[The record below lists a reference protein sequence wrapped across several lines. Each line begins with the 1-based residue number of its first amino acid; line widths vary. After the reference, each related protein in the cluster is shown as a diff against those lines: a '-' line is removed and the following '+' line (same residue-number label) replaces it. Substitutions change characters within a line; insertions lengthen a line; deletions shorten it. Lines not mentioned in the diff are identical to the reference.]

1 MSPSH
6 RPAAPLIAAL
16 LVAATAAGT
25 LVAQPA
31 PERTGASAPSAS
43 TAKPSAAPPRPTG
56 QAGPAGQGGQ
66 AGAPGQTGKP
76 AAPKPAAAQSGKPGS
91 RKKAEYKGPTEADIR
106 VAYTERIETIN
117 AGTAQFLDPEAA
129 AKLIIRLA
137 NIDIVE
143 CAAVE
148 ERQDLYLCS
157 VLIESG
163 VGDAV
168 PEFRRVELAIVKEKD
183 TWRVQ

>member
-1 MSPSH
+1 MPPSQ
-6 RPAAPLIAAL
+6 RLAAPLIAAL

-31 PERTGASAPSAS
+31 PERTDAPAPSANV
-43 TAKPSAAPPRPTG
+43 AKASAAPPS
-56 QAGPAGQGGQ
+56 QAAQSDQ
-66 AGAPGQTGKP
+66 TGQTGKP
-76 AAPKPAAAQSGKPGS
+76 AAPKPTAAQSGKPGS
-91 RKKAEYKGPTEADIR
+91 KKKAEFKGPTEADIR
-106 VAYTERIETIN
+106 VAYTEHIETIN
-117 AGTAQFLDPEAA
+117 AGTARFLDPEAA
-129 AKLIIRLA
+129 AKLRIRFA
-137 NIDIVE
+137 KIDIVE

-168 PEFRRVELAIVKEKD
+168 PEFRRVELAMVKEKD
-183 TWRVQ
+183 VWRVQ